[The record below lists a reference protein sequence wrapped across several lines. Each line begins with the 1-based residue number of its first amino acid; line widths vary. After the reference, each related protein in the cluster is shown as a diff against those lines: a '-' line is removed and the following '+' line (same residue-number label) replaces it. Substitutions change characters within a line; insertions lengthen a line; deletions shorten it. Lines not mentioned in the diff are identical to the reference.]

1 MIVYI
6 KNFKDAARKLQEFI
20 SEFNK
25 LSGYKMNIQKSVAFL
40 YSNNELPEKEIKETI
55 SFIIISKIII

>member
-20 SEFNK
+20 NEFNK